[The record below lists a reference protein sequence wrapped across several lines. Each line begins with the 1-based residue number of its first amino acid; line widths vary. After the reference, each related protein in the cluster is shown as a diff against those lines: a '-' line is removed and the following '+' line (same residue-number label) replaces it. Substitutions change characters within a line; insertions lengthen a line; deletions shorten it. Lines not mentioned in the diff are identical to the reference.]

1 MLESDVCAP
10 DISRSAVSV
19 LAWELVSPLDEV
31 LVSELASRLD
41 VELALLCGAACELA
55 SAAKVDSVRRM
66 SVQSIH
72 PTTARLDS
80 ILADWISI
88 LRQRRRVSAAA
99 ARRAPDRLGSAFPL
113 KSNRGWAAEGNF

>member
-10 DISRSAVSV
+10 DISRSAVLV

-41 VELALLCGAACELA
+41 VELALLCGAAYESALA
-55 SAAKVDSVRRM
+55 ATADSVRRM
-66 SVQSIH
+66 SAQSI
-72 PTTARLDS
+72 PRTDRLDS
-80 ILADWISI
+80 IPADWMSVLQ
-88 LRQRRRVSAAA
+88 LRRQVAAA
-99 ARRAPDRLGSAFPL
+99 AAHPAPERLGSAFQP